1 MFYVTF
7 LLYPLNFHES
17 PKYEQSGTVGRKVQ
31 IYIFIYE
38 WFIFIKISLIKIG
51 EINPMQILTLLLL
64 IFFKKPII
72 GRENSCMRRS
82 HTILTRLKESRFK
95 F

>member
-64 IFFKKPII
+64 VFFFIKKTYNWKEKFLYETISYNTYSI
-72 GRENSCMRRS
+72 ERE
-82 HTILTRLKESRFK
+82 
-95 F
+95 